1 MASNASSPDRIALDK
16 VAGWAKAEPGVS
28 VGADG
33 TLVVAGGTPLT
44 LTVTADE
51 ERVQLTHRH
60 LESPADQSRV
70 ESVRRNL
77 PGRGSAVTGVVTS
90 AETTMEAILTA
101 TVYIDGLTRQGFV
114 AAFNELVAAADR
126 AFGTVPSAALD
137 SVPAAPVAVEVA
149 APEPAPIA
157 AAVTAEVEPVTP
169 VVVADSAP
177 TMILTQVWAPTHRVP
192 EGGMRAWPKPDPA
205 VDPIA
210 TLQARVELSI
220 AESKGD
226 WARVVGSNGW
236 TGWVDARR
244 LQPMGAVAARPQAAA
259 ASAGGGFPLGALG
272 ALALI
277 AAAFLPWFK
286 TGAIEID
293 SFDIALPFL
302 WDLAATGE
310 PALGYGIAGLG
321 ALGLLALFVRGVPDA
336 VRRLAGI
343 AGMAASAV
351 FAYQVHRGL
360 EGTVSDTMDVLGY
373 GVYIA
378 LAGAVVLLLAP
389 KGRQGS
395 S

>member
-16 VAGWAKAEPGVS
+16 VAGWAQAEPGVS
-28 VGADG
+28 ISADG
-33 TLVVAGGTPLT
+33 SLVVAGGTPLA
-44 LTVTADE
+44 LTVTADD

-60 LESPADQSRV
+60 LESLADQSRV

-90 AETTMEAILTA
+90 AGTTMEAILTA
-101 TVYIDGLTRQGFV
+101 TIYIDGLTRQGFV
-114 AAFNELVAAADR
+114 AAFNELVSAADR
-126 AFGTVPSAALD
+126 AFGTVPSAA
-137 SVPAAPVAVEVA
+137 SASTPAAPVAAVTTPES
-149 APEPAPIA
+149 APA
-157 AAVTAEVEPVTP
+157 AATVTAEVEPATP
-169 VVVADSAP
+169 VVVADTAP
-177 TMILTQVWAPTHRVP
+177 TMILTQVWVPTHRVP

-205 VDPIA
+205 VEPIA

-244 LQPMGAVAARPQAAA
+244 LLPMAAARPQAAA
-259 ASAGGGFPLGALG
+259 ASSGGGFPVGALG
-272 ALALI
+272 AVALI

-286 TGAIEID
+286 TGAFEAD

-321 ALGLLALFVRGVPDA
+321 VLGLLALFVKGVPDA

-360 EGTVSDTMDVLGY
+360 DGTVSDTMDVLGY
-373 GVYIA
+373 GVYVA
-378 LAGAVVLLLAP
+378 LAGALVLLLAP
-389 KGRQGS
+389 SAKRAG
-395 S
+395 